1 MASTK
6 PAKRFDIYWVELDPT
21 KGSEIQKT
29 RPCVIVSPD
38 EMNEALQTVM
48 VVPLT
53 STIIDWPF
61 RLTMNVTSKK
71 SSAACDQLR
80 TISKERLRDKLGS
93 VSPAERRRLIDT
105 LQAIFSE

>member
-1 MASTK
+1 MALIK
-6 PAKRFDIYWVELDPT
+6 QFEAYWASLDPT

-29 RPCVIVSPD
+29 RPCIVVSPD
-38 EMNEALQTVM
+38 EMNESLKTVI

-61 RLTMNVTSKK
+61 RTTVMVTGKK

-80 TISKERLRDKLGS
+80 TIAKERLREKISSISSSEKNKILG
-93 VSPAERRRLIDT
+93 I
-105 LQAIFSE
+105 LQAIFS

>member
-1 MASTK
+1 MASTNS
-6 PAKRFDIYWVELDPT
+6 AKRFDIYWVELDPT

-38 EMNEALQTVM
+38 EMNEALKTVM

-53 STIIDWPF
+53 STMIDWPF
-61 RLTMNVTSKK
+61 RTPVTIKSKQ

-80 TISKERLRDKLGS
+80 TVSKRRLRDKLGS
-93 VSPAERRRLIDT
+93 VTPAE
-105 LQAIFSE
+105 QAKILNILLAVFHE